1 MRNLDKNCQPFQEL
15 RKRNSLEIKL
25 WERLRN
31 RRFYGFKFKNRWSL
45 GIIYDFSCNEKKI
58 IVELDGGQH
67 SEPEIKTKDEN
78 KQQYAIGQGYKVLR
92 FQNIDV
98 DKI

>member
-1 MRNLDKNCQPFQEL
+1 MVIGD
-15 RKRNSLEIKL
+15 
-25 WERLRN
+25 
-31 RRFYGFKFKNRWSL
+31 Y
-45 GIIYDFSCNEKKI
+45 IYDFSCNEKKI